1 MARGRDEAA
10 VAGAICGGKERALT
24 AHMCY
29 RITPAR
35 ATNDESQALTATAPD
50 RPDAADALDAF
61 RQNRVYLGADHR
73 RNERRTW
80 IVAAIC
86 AATLA
91 ALVAGGI
98 TTRSMALVAS
108 GLHMAA
114 HVAAL
119 VVAAGA
125 YVLARRH
132 AGNPA
137 FSFGTGKLGYLAG
150 FANGVVLAVTAVL
163 IGAESVAR
171 LVTPEAVDYQDA
183 LPIAAG
189 GLVVN
194 LVCMWLLRP
203 TGAAA
208 ARNDPQGD
216 LNLSAAHLHLSAD
229 AAVGVLTLAALAA
242 GRFGLGFADPLAG
255 LLAAVLVAQ
264 FAWTLLR
271 RAGAALLDI
280 NPSDALTS
288 EVRQRLSAEGER
300 VIDLHLWRLGPGHH
314 AVIAVI
320 ASEHPQPVATYR
332 ARLAGLAGLS
342 HVTVEVRGNHD
353 HGCGHMHGVSA

>member
-1 MARGRDEAA
+1 M
-10 VAGAICGGKERALT
+10 T
-24 AHMCY
+24 
-29 RITPAR
+29 T
-35 ATNDESQALTATAPD
+35 TD
-50 RPDAADALDAF
+50 RPDSSVRPLDAF
-61 RQNRVYLGADHR
+61 REDRTYLGADHR

-80 IVAAIC
+80 IVTAIC

-91 ALVAGGI
+91 ALVAGGAA
-98 TTRSMALVAS
+98 TRSMALVAS

-119 VVAAGA
+119 LAAAAA
-125 YVLARRH
+125 YALARRH
-132 AGNPA
+132 AENPA

-150 FANGVVLAVTAVL
+150 FANAVVLAVTAVL
-163 IGAESVAR
+163 IGVESVMR
-171 LVTPEAVDYQDA
+171 LLTPQAVDYQDA

-194 LVCMWLLRP
+194 LVCIWLLKP
-203 TGAAA
+203 TGVAA

-216 LNLSAAHLHLSAD
+216 LNLSAAHLHLTAD
-229 AAVGVLTLAALAA
+229 AAVSVLALAA
-242 GRFGLGFADPLAG
+242 ILVGREFGWDFADPLAG
-255 LLAAVLVAQ
+255 LLAAGLVAQ
-264 FAWTLLR
+264 FAWTLLK

-280 NPSDALTS
+280 NPSPDLTA
-288 EVRQRLSAEGER
+288 EVRRRLSDEGER

-320 ASEHPQPVATYR
+320 AAAHPKPVATYR

-342 HVTVEVRGNHD
+342 HVTVEVRGDAEGHAHD
-353 HGCGHMHGVSA
+353 HGHSHGRG